1 MLQSVN
7 YFYYIYAEEKMKNI
21 HLSSRVQ
28 AYLLL
33 KSLAYG
39 CVARHTRVYFE
50 QRETI

>member
-1 MLQSVN
+1 
-7 YFYYIYAEEKMKNI
+7 MKNMYL
-21 HLSSRVQ
+21 LSGVQ

-39 CVARHTRVYFE
+39 CVARYTRVYFE